1 MPNITSDK
9 ANAAHLASRRAI
21 HIARIARRPRAPRR
35 RRDGRGTAVVPSSGA
50 IAAPLPLP
58 DPRKNQRLIF
68 AARRTLSSA
77 ASGELVMAERP
88 ERPSWRALV
97 ALAVGPMGASG
108 EADSVHRRPRGGAG
122 EDFWHAWVRGCVGV
136 GVHPVLRC
144 VVVDLP

>member
-1 MPNITSDK
+1 
-9 ANAAHLASRRAI
+9 
-21 HIARIARRPRAPRR
+21 
-35 RRDGRGTAVVPSSGA
+35 
-50 IAAPLPLP
+50 
-58 DPRKNQRLIF
+58 
-68 AARRTLSSA
+68 
-77 ASGELVMAERP
+77 MAERP